1 MSLHRVDARF
11 LLPAAPRT
19 AVVLGALDGWRDG
32 LATAGIVPPAEGA
45 APDLVVASADH
56 VVDALSLGGRMLI
69 VEGGDAVRPL
79 RRHGLSIRR
88 YLPRP
93 TVDRPQ
99 VVIPIDEPAAA
110 RYATAH
116 WTYAASTWKRVRNR
130 LADMAFATR
139 MFPSVG
145 NVTAVAT
152 HDATA
157 PSVVRAGR
165 HHGAEAHSWLLT
177 PGPGDD
183 LSRNVFHLFP
193 EGARNPSWVLKFA
206 RVPGYADPFDRD
218 EAGLTLARDA
228 GPPVTDHAPRLL
240 ARFTVDGLNAS
251 LETAATGERLT
262 RLLARTSRAHG
273 VRLIEDV
280 AG

>member
-139 MFPSVG
+139 MLGTSKRTVSARRAIFCSDRRRSASRCSCETV
-145 NVTAVAT
+145 AV
-152 HDATA
+152 
-157 PSVVRAGR
+157 VVAMIASSAEKPRPAGQ
-165 HHGAEAHSWLLT
+165 GSSE
-177 PGPGDD
+177 
-183 LSRNVFHLFP
+183 
-193 EGARNPSWVLKFA
+193 
-206 RVPGYADPFDRD
+206 
-218 EAGLTLARDA
+218 
-228 GPPVTDHAPRLL
+228 
-240 ARFTVDGLNAS
+240 
-251 LETAATGERLT
+251 
-262 RLLARTSRAHG
+262 
-273 VRLIEDV
+273 
-280 AG
+280 

>member
-1 MSLHRVDARF
+1 
-11 LLPAAPRT
+11 
-19 AVVLGALDGWRDG
+19 
-32 LATAGIVPPAEGA
+32 
-45 APDLVVASADH
+45 
-56 VVDALSLGGRMLI
+56 MLI

-152 HDATA
+152 HDAAA

-183 LSRNVFHLFP
+183 LSRNVFHLFR

-206 RVPGYADPFDRD
+206 RVPGYEAKRFPPLLIMHGEADTREPIERGK
-218 EAGLTLARDA
+218 A
-228 GPPVTDHAPRLL
+228 LL
-240 ARFTVDGLNAS
+240 AAAKKVGADAEFVSYPNTNHGFGQNFGTPSADDAFKRALAFLNKN
-251 LETAATGERLT
+251 LKGE
-262 RLLARTSRAHG
+262 
-273 VRLIEDV
+273 
-280 AG
+280 